1 MPGTYSSRGRNEMK
15 LGNHT
20 DLSLKPVTYGLFDLA
35 EPAFSHL

>member
-1 MPGTYSSRGRNEMK
+1 MK

-35 EPAFSHL
+35 EPAFSSVEWR